1 MKPVGIYIHVPFCGK
16 KCPYCDF
23 YSCSYSREK
32 AGEYTNTVIKHIES
46 FESADADTIY
56 FGGGTPSLI
65 PAEFTE
71 KILNALC
78 RKFNLTEN
86 PEITLEVNP
95 CTINKQKLLQYKSMG
110 INRLSVGVQSMN
122 QSELSF
128 LGRNH
133 SAEKAREVICMADA
147 AGFKNISADLMTGIP
162 GQTPESMYN
171 SIDTLS
177 QLPIVHI
184 SNYILKIEENTPFN
198 NSRIINKMPDD
209 DTVSDMYLKMVKRLS
224 ENGFKQ
230 YEISNFSKKG
240 FESRHNLKYWNCEE
254 YIAFGPM
261 AHSFYGGKRYYNA
274 QSLDEY
280 ADFPYKKNI
289 TDDNPGKD
297 DEKIMLKLRLSK
309 GIKLSDFPDC
319 RDYIYKKANLL
330 KESGLVCFDGENL
343 ALTSKGF
350 LLSNSVISELI

>member
-1 MKPVGIYIHVPFCGK
+1 MKPLGIYIHVPFCGK

-23 YSCSYSREK
+23 YSCSYSRKK
-32 AGEYTNTVIKHIES
+32 AEEYIVAVIKHIEN

-65 PAEFTE
+65 PEEFIE
-71 KILNALC
+71 KILNAVSH
-78 RKFNLTEN
+78 KFNLEEN

-95 CTINKQKLLQYKSMG
+95 CTVNKEKLLHYRSMG
-110 INRLSVGVQSMN
+110 INRLSIGVQSIN
-122 QSELSF
+122 NGELLF

-133 SAEKAREVICMADA
+133 TAEKAKEIICMAYA

-162 GQTPESMYN
+162 GQTIESLYN
-171 SIDTLS
+171 SIDMLS
-177 QLPIVHI
+177 ELPIVHI

-198 NSRIINKMPDD
+198 NSRIINQMPDD
-209 DTVSDMYLKMVKRLS
+209 DTVSDMYLNMVQRLS

-230 YEISNFSKKG
+230 YEISNFSKEG

-254 YIAFGPM
+254 YIGFGPM
-261 AHSFYGGKRYYNA
+261 AHSFYDGKRYFNA
-274 QSLDEY
+274 ESLDRYIDSPLE
-280 ADFPYKKNI
+280 KTI
-289 TDDNPGKD
+289 TDNNPGED
-297 DEKIMLKLRLSK
+297 DEKIMLGLRLVK
-309 GIKLSDFPDC
+309 GIRLSDFPA
-319 RDYIYKKANLL
+319 RKDYIYKKANLL

-343 ALTSKGF
+343 SLTPKGF